1 MRERNRYCVGSNH
14 VENGAVITSVSRQ
27 VDGRWAHSVY
37 ETVCFVAN
45 DSDARRIADKL
56 NRNRYINDA
65 EIEALV
71 DISALRGEEQE
82 AEEKKQRR
90 LAAEAKL
97 IATELGRIAV
107 EIRPIVEAERAGERI
122 DDKTRSMVL
131 R

>member
-1 MRERNRYCVGSNH
+1 MRERYRYCVGTYD
-14 VENGAVITSVSRQ
+14 VENSAVIVSVSRQ

-37 ETVCFVAN
+37 ETVCWVAN
-45 DSDARRIADKL
+45 YSDARRIADKL
-56 NRNRYINDA
+56 EQHIHDA

-71 DISALRGEEQE
+71 DISTLRGEEQE